1 MKKLFLI
8 SLTVAFVLMLT
19 VSGEAV
25 MGDMGFGQPHMM
37 GKMMSMLGLDKDQA
51 AAVAAIHFNTRKN
64 VIKKRA
70 EIDVA
75 RIELG
80 EIVTKD
86 VVDMKAAE
94 AKIRQ
99 IESIRSDIHMLH
111 LKAREDVKSKL
122 TPEQKEKFKAMTE
135 ARRMRGGMKTGMPGY
150 PPPEADDDMS
160 DAPDDNDMGRNG
172 RDGGM
177 MR

>member
-1 MKKLFLI
+1 MKKMLLI
-8 SLTVAFVLMLT
+8 PLTVAFLLALT
-19 VSGEAV
+19 VSGDAV

-37 GKMMSMLGLDKDQA
+37 GRMMSMLGLDKDQA
-51 AAVAAIHFNTRKN
+51 AAVAAIHFKTRKD

-122 TPEQKEKFKAMTE
+122 TPQQKEQFKTMTE
-135 ARRMRGGMKTGMPGY
+135 ARRMRGGMKMGMPGY

-160 DAPDDNDMGRNG
+160 DEPDDNDMGR
-172 RDGGM
+172 GM
-177 MR
+177 R